1 MTKQFSISL
10 YLDTRRSKVEETAP
24 LKVRV
29 YSSVLNRA
37 KFYSTVFQM
46 TRKEFESI
54 WETTKPRLEHKEM
67 RMKLQ
72 AIEDKAFQSAMGL
85 DPFTFEQF
93 ESKFLKN
100 MADGDNILYYYDSA
114 IQRLTEN
121 NQFGTASNY
130 RLSKKS
136 LIEFVKFKTGREA
149 NKLAFVEVN
158 KEWLQLYEQ
167 YMIETLGRTRTT
179 VSMYLR
185 VLRTIFNNALSENEI
200 SREVYPFGE
209 KKYQIP
215 TVRNIKKALSPDKL
229 KILFEA
235 TPETPQQEKAKDF
248 WFFSYACNGMNMKD
262 ILLLKW
268 EDYTGDTISFYRA
281 KTINTNKGDL
291 VRVVVY
297 LNEYSK
303 SIIEKYGAKN
313 RSAKE
318 FIFNVLNDSY
328 SKQEQF
334 TAIKNFT
341 RFVNQNFKK
350 MAENHGITE
359 SLSTYWAR
367 HSFATTAIRKGAS
380 IEFVSEALSHSNV
393 KTTQTYFAG
402 FEESSKRDI
411 MNKVMEF

>member
-1 MTKQFSISL
+1 
-10 YLDTRRSKVEETAP
+10 
-24 LKVRV
+24 
-29 YSSVLNRA
+29 
-37 KFYSTVFQM
+37 M